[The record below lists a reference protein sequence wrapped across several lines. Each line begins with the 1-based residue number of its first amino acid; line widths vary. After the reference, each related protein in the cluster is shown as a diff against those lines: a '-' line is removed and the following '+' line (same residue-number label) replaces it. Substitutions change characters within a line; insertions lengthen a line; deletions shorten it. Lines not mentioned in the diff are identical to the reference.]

1 MKQIPAFS
9 KKSTGPGIVT
19 GTNKTNYQRPG
30 FTKHVTV
37 TTLPKVKAAPGMA
50 GPSKG
55 DFKQTKAKGNPSH
68 PAHNNS
74 GQGGKIGKN
83 VPPAFSKKK
92 I

>member
-1 MKQIPAFS
+1 MKSIPAFS
-9 KKSTGPGIVT
+9 KKTTGGGIVS
-19 GTNKTNYQRPG
+19 GPNKQRAG
-30 FTKHVTV
+30 FTPNVTA
-37 TTLPKVKAAPGMA
+37 TKLPKVKAAPGMA

-55 DFKQTKAKGNPSH
+55 SFQQTKAKGNPAH
-68 PAHNNS
+68 PGHKNG